1 MPGPR
6 LDASYPL
13 TLMAAKTP
21 QHHSRRPA
29 GATKDAGRP
38 GADAAVVTDADQAD
52 ETGEEMIEEAPEREH
67 DPSGE
72 TPGEGGE
79 AAAYLLEQAVEG
91 AARAMGYEV
100 VLLEW
105 LGGRGGR
112 VARIYLDHPN
122 GVSLDDCSR
131 MSRIFSTALDAAEA
145 DPETPALAALLAQ
158 PYTLEV
164 SSPGVDRPLV
174 RLSHFARVV
183 GGRAVIRTRTAIIA
197 GSDQKTFH
205 GHIVGTEVDPA
216 RPTDDRHGTVR
227 LRALDGDTVHAI
239 ALTDIRRA
247 NLVYEL
253 PGAQQGATPTPP
265 GKAPGKSSGKTSGQ
279 KHPGAPQSGAG
290 QKTALPA
297 TGSATGSKDEH

>member
-1 MPGPR
+1 
-6 LDASYPL
+6 
-13 TLMAAKTP
+13 MAAKNS
-21 QHHSRRPA
+21 QHSRRPVGA
-29 GATKDAGRP
+29 GVGPTD
-38 GADAAVVTDADQAD
+38 ADAAVVAD
-52 ETGEEMIEEAPEREH
+52 EAAEQMTEESPEYER
-67 DPSGE
+67 DPSAETSGE

-79 AAAYLLEQAVEG
+79 AAAFLLEQAVEG

-122 GVSLDDCSR
+122 GVSLDDCTR
-131 MSRIFSTALDAAEA
+131 MSRIFSAALDAAEA

-183 GGRAVIRTRTAIIA
+183 GGRAVIRTRVALTP

-205 GHIVGTEVDPA
+205 GHIVGTEVDPLH
-216 RPTDDRHGTVR
+216 PTDDRRGTVR

-253 PGAQQGATPTPP
+253 PGAQPGAHPTPP
-265 GKAPGKSSGKTSGQ
+265 GKAPGKSTGKTSGQ
-279 KHPGAPQSGAG
+279 KHPAPHSGAG
-290 QKTALPA
+290 QKTAPPA
-297 TGSATGSKDEH
+297 TGSKGEH